1 MDSNL
6 IHNREPGNGRRKIAL
21 ALAAVAVTSLLLAS
35 QASAKPSKG
44 KGKRGG
50 EVRTESVVGVVT
62 TVAPIVT
69 STTLAEVGSVVGVVT
84 TVAPIVTSTTLAE
97 VSSEDWLGEARG
109 VRWR

>member
-6 IHNREPGNGRRKIAL
+6 IHKPEPGNGRRKIAL

-44 KGKRGG
+44 KRGG
-50 EVRTESVVGVVT
+50 QVRTESVVGVVT
-62 TVAPIVT
+62 TVVAVVTTVEPIVT
-69 STTLAEVGSVVGVVT
+69 STTLAEPS
-84 TVAPIVTSTTLAE
+84 
-97 VSSEDWLGEARG
+97 WGEPRG

>member
-44 KGKRGG
+44 KRGG

-69 STTLAEVGSVVGVVT
+69 STTLAEPS
-84 TVAPIVTSTTLAE
+84 
-97 VSSEDWLGEARG
+97 WGEARG